1 MNAKEAA
8 LYEEFKEK
16 LTKAYY
22 GQAALV
28 AEKEKLEGQLEKIE
42 NKLAEKSDV
51 KDLMDNKKWVNG
63 IIKEVTQQYQS
74 KLRAIKKTRA
84 KTKGT
89 ALEKTNEADR
99 KEILITIFEE
109 NDFAPLEGKILKS
122 KLQSLTGE
130 DGKPRRVISP
140 AAALSQWLEPLKIGS
155 KAKVNKV
162 PGKPTRGINY
172 VPKEMDFVK
181 VYIAQKKK

>member
-1 MNAKEAA
+1 
-8 LYEEFKEK
+8 
-16 LTKAYY
+16 
-22 GQAALV
+22 
-28 AEKEKLEGQLEKIE
+28 
-42 NKLAEKSDV
+42 
-51 KDLMDNKKWVNG
+51 MDNKKYASIECKDDKKWVNG

-89 ALEKTNEADR
+89 ALEKTNEAER

-181 VYIAQKKK
+181 VYISQKKK